1 MKILLV
7 QKYSIIEPLGLMVIA
22 KDEITQ
28 SNLVKQLQSKKV
40 FRDPLI
46 DIYDEEE
53 DIERDDL
60 IIEEENN
67 D

>member
-1 MKILLV
+1 
-7 QKYSIIEPLGLMVIA
+7 MVIA